1 MVLLAGIVLHSMLI
15 AAQQRP
21 IIEFRVT
28 KASVSYEAHET
39 NLGSALKTVIGQN
52 DGLSINVLAS
62 PEHVQAKLMIDAAG
76 FKTDKPMRDWSVKT
90 LYLKSGTYPEITF
103 EVLNIDGEPLSKIL
117 GPAEKN
123 TAMMTSLQ
131 DMTVDILVP
140 DKGDSPLVL
149 RAEAGDIQVRGKLKE
164 DILNAL
170 HGDKGE
176 IHVTGRLSVAGGSKD
191 FDTTVSFNKTGN
203 NEFAVSAKIN
213 ARFTDFGMTAP
224 TMPWFIEVHNDLIL
238 RGHAVIDVL
247 K

>member
-1 MVLLAGIVLHSMLI
+1 MVILAAIVLHSMLI

-21 IIEFRVT
+21 VIEFRVT
-28 KASVSYEAHET
+28 KAYVSYEAHET
-39 NLGSALKTVIGQN
+39 NLGSTLKTVIGQN
-52 DGLSINVLAS
+52 DGLIINVPAS
-62 PEHVQAKLMIDAAG
+62 PEKVQAKLVIQATG

-90 LYLKSGTYPEITF
+90 LYLKSGTYPEIIF
-103 EVLNIDGEPLSKIL
+103 EVLKIDGEPLSKIL
-117 GPAEKN
+117 GPVEKN
-123 TAMMTSLQ
+123 TTMKTSLQ

-140 DKGDSPLVL
+140 DKEDSPLVL
-149 RAEAGDIQVRGKLKE
+149 RTEAGDMLIKGKLKE

-170 HGDKGE
+170 HADKGE
-176 IHVTGRLSVAGGSKD
+176 IHVTGRLTVAGGSKD

-203 NEFAVSAKIN
+203 NEFTVSTKIN